1 MLKYDNFNSKEIY
14 STASTAYHS
23 IFTKHRLVGNGKFTS
38 LRFEKK
44 PMQKSKSI
52 YLIIILGSLAAL
64 APFSIDMYLPG
75 FKAIAKDLNT
85 DVPNVSL
92 SLATF
97 FIGISAGQL
106 LYGPLLDKFGRKK
119 PLYFGLT
126 LYIIS
131 SLCCLFVSSID
142 QLIVLRFIQAIG
154 CCAATVAA
162 IAMVRDLFTVA
173 ESPKVFSSLMLVI
186 AVSPM
191 LAPTAG
197 GYLITVFGW
206 QTVFVFL
213 GLMAILMLLASIFW
227 LPESYKPD
235 LSYSL
240 KPKPILNNFLT
251 VLKEPSFYTYALISA
266 ITFSGLFAYVSS
278 SPVVF
283 MDIYKVSATGYG
295 WIFALLS
302 VFFIGFSQVNS
313 YILRWFTSKKIV
325 FWALIIQCLVSI
337 LFLFAALNNMLNLY
351 TTVSFIGLF
360 LACLGFINPNAS
372 ALSLAPFTKNAG
384 SASALMGA
392 LQMGLGALASA
403 AISMFAANVVWPMPA
418 VMTIAAVLAL
428 VILLIGKNYINQST
442 INQ

>member
-1 MLKYDNFNSKEIY
+1 MA
-14 STASTAYHS
+14 T
-23 IFTKHRLVGNGKFTS
+23 
-38 LRFEKK
+38 
-44 PMQKSKSI
+44 SKSFYTI
-52 YLIIILGSLAAL
+52 LILGALAAL

-75 FKAIAKDLNT
+75 FKSIAKDLNT
-85 DVPNVSL
+85 NVPSVSL

-119 PLYFGLT
+119 PLYFGLL
-126 LYIIS
+126 LYIIA
-131 SLCCLFVSSID
+131 CLSCVFVTSIN
-142 QLIVLRFIQAIG
+142 QLIVLRFVQAIG

-162 IAMVRDLFTVA
+162 IAMVRDLFTVE
-173 ESPKVFSSLMLVI
+173 ESPKVFASLMLVI

-197 GYLITVFGW
+197 GYLITVLGW
-206 QTVFVFL
+206 KSVFVFL
-213 GLMAILMLLASIFW
+213 GIMAILMALASRFW
-227 LPESYKPD
+227 LKESYTPD
-235 LSYSL
+235 PKYSL
-240 KPKPILNNFLT
+240 KPKSILINFY
-251 VLKEPSFYTYALISA
+251 VVIKDPSFYTYALISA

-283 MDIYKVSATGYG
+283 MDIYKVTETGYG

-313 YILRWFTSKKIV
+313 YILKWFSSKRIIT
-325 FWALIIQCLVSI
+325 WALSLQCLFSAI
-337 LFLFAALNNMLNLY
+337 FLLAATYDLLNLY
-351 TTVSFIGLF
+351 LTIAFIASF

-372 ALSLAPFTKNAG
+372 ALALAPFEKNAG

-418 VMTIAAVLAL
+418 VMFTATVLAVLCL
-428 VILLIGKNYINQST
+428 SIGSKQIKNRNV
-442 INQ
+442 

>member
-1 MLKYDNFNSKEIY
+1 M
-14 STASTAYHS
+14 A
-23 IFTKHRLVGNGKFTS
+23 
-38 LRFEKK
+38 
-44 PMQKSKSI
+44 KSKSFF
-52 YLIIILGSLAAL
+52 LILILGCLAAL

-119 PLYFGLT
+119 PLYFGLS
-126 LYIIS
+126 LFILS
-131 SLCCLFVSSID
+131 SVSCLFVTSID

-154 CCAATVAA
+154 CCSASVAA
-162 IAMVRDLFTVA
+162 IAMVRDLFTVE
-173 ESPKVFSSLMLVI
+173 ESPKVFASLMLVI

-197 GYLITVFGW
+197 GYLITALGW
-206 QTVFVFL
+206 KSVFVFL
-213 GLMAILMLLASIFW
+213 GLMALLMLLASAWW

-235 LSYSL
+235 PSYSL
-240 KPKPILNNFLT
+240 KPKPILSNFLA
-251 VLKEPSFYTYALISA
+251 VLKEPSFYTYALVSA

-283 MDIYKVSATGYG
+283 MDLYKVTETGYG

-302 VFFIGFSQVNS
+302 VFFIGFSQINS
-313 YILRWFTSKKIV
+313 FILRWFTSKKIV
-325 FWALIIQCLVSI
+325 FWALLAQCLFSV
-337 LFLFAALNNMLNLY
+337 LFLIAALYNFLNLY
-351 TTVSFIGLF
+351 TTIAFIALF

-403 AISMFAANVVWPMPA
+403 AISMFAADVVWPMPA
-418 VMTIAAVLAL
+418 VMTVAALIAMCC
-428 VILLIGKNYINQST
+428 LLIGSKKIRAIT
-442 INQ
+442 P

>member
-1 MLKYDNFNSKEIY
+1 MANSK
-14 STASTAYHS
+14 S
-23 IFTKHRLVGNGKFTS
+23 FRLI
-38 LRFEKK
+38 L
-44 PMQKSKSI
+44 
-52 YLIIILGSLAAL
+52 ILGCLAAL

-75 FKAIAKDLNT
+75 FKAIAKDLAT

-119 PLYFGLT
+119 PLYFGLS
-126 LYIIS
+126 LFILS
-131 SLCCLFVSSID
+131 SVSCLFVTSID

-154 CCAATVAA
+154 CCSASVAA
-162 IAMVRDLFTVA
+162 IAMVRDLFTVE
-173 ESPKVFSSLMLVI
+173 ESPKVFASLMLVI

-197 GYLITVFGW
+197 GYLIAALGW
-206 QTVFVFL
+206 KSVFVFL
-213 GLMAILMLLASIFW
+213 GLMAILMLLASVW
-227 LPESYKPD
+227 GLPESYKPD
-235 LSYSL
+235 QNYSL
-240 KPKPILNNFLT
+240 KPKPILSNFLI
-251 VLKEPSFYTYALISA
+251 VLKEPSFYTYALVSA

-283 MDIYKVSATGYG
+283 MDLYKVTETGYG

-313 YILRWFTSKKIV
+313 YILKWFTSKKIV
-325 FWALIIQCLVSI
+325 FWALLAQCFFSV
-337 LFLFAALNNMLNLY
+337 LFLLAAIYGLLNLY
-351 TTVSFIGLF
+351 TTITFIALF
-360 LACLGFINPNAS
+360 LGCLGFINPNAS
-372 ALSLAPFTKNAG
+372 ALSLAPFKRNAG

-403 AISMFAANVVWPMPA
+403 AISMFAADVIWPMPA
-418 VMTIAAVLAL
+418 VMTVAAL
-428 VILLIGKNYINQST
+428 VALFCLLIGGRKIKASINNS
-442 INQ
+442 